1 MFLFKSISDISA
13 MLENDKKRD
22 QIGEELADILF
33 FLLQFAQLYNFDLDS
48 ELLKKIE
55 INEKKYL

>member
-1 MFLFKSISDISA
+1 

-22 QIGEELADILF
+22 QIGEELAYILF
-33 FLLQFAQLYNFDLDS
+33 FLLRFAQLYNFDLDY

-55 INEKKYL
+55 INEKKYPVEES